1 MMHVIDAV
9 LESFSNLFRSHRYPP
24 LEKIYSVFL
33 FTARLSFRKMKE
45 KTKRSH
51 NNINAKI
58 LKSLEELVIPA
69 QQRP

>member
-9 LESFSNLFRSHRYPP
+9 LKSFSNLFQSHRYPP

-33 FTARLSFRKMKE
+33 FKARLSFRKMKE

-58 LKSLEELVIPA
+58 LKSLE
-69 QQRP
+69 